1 MAKGGPRQRKG
12 LFSIFNNEI
21 DEEQVEE
28 EIISMVNEGHEQG
41 LIETDEME
49 MISNVFE
56 FGDKEA
62 KDIMVIRKK
71 IVAIEADM
79 ELEAA
84 IRFMLEENYSRY
96 PVYENDLDHVI
107 GVLYFKDAMRAY
119 MNKEGNVVRK
129 IIRTPF
135 FVHNTQ
141 SISKLFSQMQSKKI
155 HMAIVLDEYGQTDGI
170 VAMEDILEVV
180 VGNILDEYD
189 EEEKNI
195 FYQEK
200 EDTYLMKG
208 MTRLEEIEDLLHI
221 SFPEVDVDTLNGFLI
236 HEMGRLPKAKE
247 QVEVKYGGYCFITED
262 VQDNMITQAK
272 VVKEERKEE
281 D

>member
-1 MAKGGPRQRKG
+1 MAKGGPKQRKG

-79 ELEAA
+79 DLEAA
-84 IRFMLEENYSRY
+84 IRLMLEENYSRY

-107 GVLYFKDAMRAY
+107 GVLYFKDAMKAY
-119 MNKEGNVVRK
+119 MNKEGNVVRN

-195 FYQEK
+195 IPLEQEAS
-200 EDTYLMKG
+200 YLMKG

-236 HEMGRLPKAKE
+236 HEMGRLPKEKE
-247 QVEVKYGGYCFITED
+247 QVEVKYGGYRFVTVD
-262 VQDNMITQAK
+262 AKDKVITQ
-272 VVKEERKEE
+272 VTVTKEVEE
-281 D
+281 EAE